1 MKFTPI
7 DRTTWER
14 NSHYDYYTNLLKCG
28 YSVTVS
34 LDITKLHQQV
44 KEKGLK
50 FYPAFVYCV
59 SKQIAVTKEFR
70 MGRDKEG
77 NPGYYDILHPN
88 YTIFHED
95 DHTFSDVW
103 TGYTEDFKTFYKNM
117 RDDME
122 TYKDVKAVKPKPGQP
137 LNFYCISMV
146 PWLNFVIPPTQRAEP
161 RCCFQ
166 LLPAV
171 SSQSMTGYLQCHSA
185 STSPTQP
192 LTDITHPCLSTNFR
206 N

>member
-1 MKFTPI
+1 MEIHHMKFTPI

-77 NPGYYDILHPN
+77 NPGYYDP
-88 YTIFHED
+88 
-95 DHTFSDVW
+95 
-103 TGYTEDFKTFYKNM
+103 
-117 RDDME
+117 
-122 TYKDVKAVKPKPGQP
+122 
-137 LNFYCISMV
+137 
-146 PWLNFVIPPTQRAEP
+146 
-161 RCCFQ
+161 
-166 LLPAV
+166 
-171 SSQSMTGYLQCHSA
+171 
-185 STSPTQP
+185 
-192 LTDITHPCLSTNFR
+192 
-206 N
+206 

>member
-1 MKFTPI
+1 M
-7 DRTTWER
+7 
-14 NSHYDYYTNLLKCG
+14 
-28 YSVTVS
+28 TVS

-117 RDDME
+117 RDDMGDLQRRKSRKGKTGTATE
-122 TYKDVKAVKPKPGQP
+122 LLLYLHGAVVK
-137 LNFYCISMV
+137 LY
-146 PWLNFVIPPTQRAEP
+146 WLFRLHRERNPD
-161 RCCFQ
+161 
-166 LLPAV
+166 AV
-171 SSQSMTGYLQCHSA
+171 SNYYL
-185 STSPTQP
+185 
-192 LTDITHPCLSTNFR
+192 R
-206 N
+206 

>member
-1 MKFTPI
+1 MKFTRI

-34 LDITKLHQQV
+34 LDITKLHRQV

-50 FYPAFVYCV
+50 FYPVFVYCV

-88 YTIFHED
+88 YTISMRMIIPSPMSGPD
-95 DHTFSDVW
+95 TR
-103 TGYTEDFKTFYKNM
+103 KTL
-117 RDDME
+117 
-122 TYKDVKAVKPKPGQP
+122 KPSIK
-137 LNFYCISMV
+137 I
-146 PWLNFVIPPTQRAEP
+146 
-161 RCCFQ
+161 
-166 LLPAV
+166 
-171 SSQSMTGYLQCHSA
+171 
-185 STSPTQP
+185 
-192 LTDITHPCLSTNFR
+192 
-206 N
+206 

>member
-1 MKFTPI
+1 M
-7 DRTTWER
+7 
-14 NSHYDYYTNLLKCG
+14 
-28 YSVTVS
+28 TVS

-122 TYKDVKAVKPKPGQP
+122 TYKDVKAVKAKPGQP
-137 LNFYCISMV
+137 QNFYCISMV
-146 PWLNFVIPPTQRAEP
+146 PWLNF
-161 RCCFQ
+161 
-166 LLPAV
+166 
-171 SSQSMTGYLQCHSA
+171 TGYSA
-185 STSPTQP
+185 YTESGTPMLFPIITCGKFTEHERDTYNAILRQHRPTQP

>member
-1 MKFTPI
+1 MRLQCDCVLRYHEAAPAGKRKRTEVLSCLCLLCLKT
-7 DRTTWER
+7 DRSDKRIPHGT
-14 NSHYDYYTNLLKCG
+14 G
-28 YSVTVS
+28 
-34 LDITKLHQQV
+34 Q
-44 KEKGLK
+44 
-50 FYPAFVYCV
+50 
-59 SKQIAVTKEFR
+59 
-70 MGRDKEG
+70 GRKS
-77 NPGYYDILHPN
+77 GYYDILHPN

-122 TYKDVKAVKPKPGQP
+122 TYKDVKAVKAKPGQP
-137 LNFYCISMV
+137 QNFYCISMV
-146 PWLNFVIPPTQRAEP
+146 PWLNFTGYSAYTESEP

-192 LTDITHPCLSTNFR
+192 LTDITSSMFINELQKLIDIS
-206 N
+206 

>member
-122 TYKDVKAVKPKPGQP
+122 TYKDVKAVKAKPGQP
-137 LNFYCISMV
+137 QNFYCISMV
-146 PWLNFVIPPTQRAEP
+146 PWLNF
-161 RCCFQ
+161 
-166 LLPAV
+166 
-171 SSQSMTGYLQCHSA
+171 TGY
-185 STSPTQP
+185 
-192 LTDITHPCLSTNFR
+192 
-206 N
+206 

>member
-1 MKFTPI
+1 MQQKSVQSRGTGSIEIVEIHHMKFTPI

-70 MGRDKEG
+70 MGQGRKSGILRYPSSEL
-77 NPGYYDILHPN
+77 YD
-88 YTIFHED
+88 
-95 DHTFSDVW
+95 
-103 TGYTEDFKTFYKNM
+103 
-117 RDDME
+117 
-122 TYKDVKAVKPKPGQP
+122 
-137 LNFYCISMV
+137 
-146 PWLNFVIPPTQRAEP
+146 
-161 RCCFQ
+161 
-166 LLPAV
+166 LP
-171 SSQSMTGYLQCHSA
+171 
-185 STSPTQP
+185 
-192 LTDITHPCLSTNFR
+192 
-206 N
+206 

>member
-122 TYKDVKAVKPKPGQP
+122 TYKTGTATELLLYLHGAVVKLYRLFRLHRERNPD
-137 LNFYCISMV
+137 
-146 PWLNFVIPPTQRAEP
+146 
-161 RCCFQ
+161 
-166 LLPAV
+166 AV
-171 SSQSMTGYLQCHSA
+171 SNYYL
-185 STSPTQP
+185 
-192 LTDITHPCLSTNFR
+192 R
-206 N
+206 

>member
-103 TGYTEDFKTFYKNM
+103 TGYTEDFKTGTATELLLYLHGAV
-117 RDDME
+117 
-122 TYKDVKAVKPKPGQP
+122 VK
-137 LNFYCISMV
+137 LY
-146 PWLNFVIPPTQRAEP
+146 WLFRLHRERNPD
-161 RCCFQ
+161 
-166 LLPAV
+166 AV
-171 SSQSMTGYLQCHSA
+171 SNYYL
-185 STSPTQP
+185 
-192 LTDITHPCLSTNFR
+192 R
-206 N
+206 